1 MNNGKTAVPFGLPCL
16 HFLFFFLVVTE
27 TLVGLLTLSPIL
39 EPAYDLSY
47 RIILKQLLI
56 QFFVCQSLQ
65 NCRLRNRR
73 SFNHVLKQ
81 INQFFSMVF
90 AKYAF
95 ESFSRIRG
103 CPNFRLMAACVFKH
117 STDTNGTVSSSIGN
131 EVIPSAYQA
140 VCEL

>member
-1 MNNGKTAVPFGLPCL
+1 MSTFS
-16 HFLFFFLVVTE
+16 FFFLVVTE
-27 TLVGLLTLSPIL
+27 TMVGLLTLLPIL

-47 RIILKQLLI
+47 RKILKQRLI

-81 INQFFSMVF
+81 FNQLFSMVV

-95 ESFSRIRG
+95 GSFNCIRG
-103 CPNFRLMAACVFKH
+103 CPNLRLMAACVFKQF
-117 STDTNGTVSSSIGN
+117 TDRNGAVSSSSFFSITGVYSSIKAIVSGHPRAN
-131 EVIPSAYQA
+131 SRR
-140 VCEL
+140 

>member
-1 MNNGKTAVPFGLPCL
+1 MDYLVYIF
-16 HFLFFFLVVTE
+16 FFFLVVTE
-27 TLVGLLTLSPIL
+27 TLVGLLTLSPLL

-65 NCRLRNRR
+65 NCRLRIRR

-81 INQFFSMVF
+81 INQFFSVVF

-95 ESFSRIRG
+95 GSFSRIRG

-131 EVIPSAYQA
+131 EVILSAYQA

>member
-1 MNNGKTAVPFGLPCL
+1 MSTFS
-16 HFLFFFLVVTE
+16 FFFLVVTE

-47 RIILKQLLI
+47 RIILKQLII

-65 NCRLRNRR
+65 NCRLRNRH

-95 ESFSRIRG
+95 GSFSRIRG
-103 CPNFRLMAACVFKH
+103 CPNFRLMADCVFKH

-131 EVIPSAYQA
+131 EVISSAYQA

>member
-1 MNNGKTAVPFGLPCL
+1 MSTFS
-16 HFLFFFLVVTE
+16 FFFLVVTE

-65 NCRLRNRR
+65 NCGLRNRR

-95 ESFSRIRG
+95 GSFSRIRG
-103 CPNFRLMAACVFKH
+103 CPNFRLMAACVFKNF
-117 STDTNGTVSSSIGN
+117 TDTNGTVSSSIGN
-131 EVIPSAYQA
+131 EVISSAYQA

>member
-1 MNNGKTAVPFGLPCL
+1 MSTFS
-16 HFLFFFLVVTE
+16 FFFLVATE

-47 RIILKQLLI
+47 RIILKQLII

-95 ESFSRIRG
+95 GSFSRIRG
-103 CPNFRLMAACVFKH
+103 YPNFRLMAACVFKH
-117 STDTNGTVSSSIGN
+117 STDTNGTISSSIGN
-131 EVIPSAYQA
+131 EVISSAYQA